1 MKLAQNTPAGVRRA
15 LGEQELDEEPA
26 LTHNLFSRRLLVVL
40 VELVERQ
47 MHTMPELVVFRGL
60 GFTV

>member
-26 LTHNLFSRRLLVVL
+26 LTHNLFSRRLLVV

-60 GFTV
+60 GLRL